1 TTSYQENCDATIKK
15 DKIWLLK
22 NTFESIQHCQF
33 ETYGDKLFFKSN
45 FIEKL
50 LTENLDHLFKP
61 DEDVIHFSLQPL
73 PFYSQSFELL
83 DNCIKEWNKQY
94 KMIKSL
100 KVEVQ
105 EKNLKM
111 LYKFRDLLL

>member
-1 TTSYQENCDATIKK
+1 M
-15 DKIWLLK
+15 
-22 NTFESIQHCQF
+22 
-33 ETYGDKLFFKSN
+33 
-45 FIEKL
+45 IEKL

-73 PFYSQSFELL
+73 SFYSQSFELL
-83 DNCIKEWNKQY
+83 DNCIKEWNRHY

-111 LYKFRDLLL
+111 LYKFRDLLLHLIVALVTDYEQKEKRSPLFRTLRVLVSNKIKSILQIDERHE